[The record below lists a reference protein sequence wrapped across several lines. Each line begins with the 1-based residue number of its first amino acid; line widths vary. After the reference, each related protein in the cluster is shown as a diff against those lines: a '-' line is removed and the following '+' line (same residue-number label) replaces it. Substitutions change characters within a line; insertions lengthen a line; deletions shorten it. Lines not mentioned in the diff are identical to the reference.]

1 MRYLIRALTVTA
13 AVVLALRVAEP
24 ALVKGQSAQPLRPCI
39 SAKTE
44 CTEWITFGGGPAR
57 SMFYRTFALDQRN
70 DRITRAFVLVHGA
83 GRDADNYFRTAL
95 AAAFLADALEN
106 TIVISPR
113 FASSDRGCQ
122 DKLAPNEV
130 SWPCNGDSWR
140 SGGAADVSYRDGKL
154 TSYDF
159 MDEILKKVAA
169 RAVFPN
175 LRAIVVSG
183 HSAGGQFTNR
193 YEMANTLHETIG
205 VPIAYV
211 VANPSSYAYL
221 DPTRPAA
228 SAAGANEFRPFG
240 DARNCTAYDK
250 WPYGLQNRSGGYASR
265 LTDDQLRQNR
275 EAVHGAWRLGFD
287 DNMHSLRNGFFQ
299 GWDLHPAQFVTRYA
313 AVYQF
318 FLGSLESASNR
329 LKTFVEKA
337 ALASLFGD
345 VFDDAATGQGLL
357 NFFLRGLACGAITEE
372 EALATGLSLDEIRS
386 RSFLKILLGRRTKK

>member
-1 MRYLIRALTVTA
+1 MVRRDIVYVSVMRYLIRAQVVTA
-13 AVVLALRVAEP
+13 AVVLVLRVAEP
-24 ALVKGQSAQPLRPCI
+24 PLVEGQSTQPLRPCI
-39 SAKTE
+39 AAKTD

-70 DRITRAFVLVHGA
+70 DRITRAFILVHGA

-159 MDEILKKVAA
+159 MDEILRKVAA
-169 RAVFPN
+169 RSVFPN

-205 VPIAYV
+205 VPITYV

-221 DPTRPAA
+221 DFTRPAVD
-228 SAAGANEFRPFG
+228 AGGATEFRPFG
-240 DARNCTAYDK
+240 DARNCTTYDK

-265 LTDDQLRQNR
+265 LTDDQLKKQLVSRPTTYLVGEYDTLPLAGFDSSCPAMAQGPNR
-275 EAVHGAWRLGFD
+275 LARGQAFGKYVNEKLGAHHTTTVVPLCGHNARCMFTAEAV
-287 DNMHSLRNGFFQ
+287 
-299 GWDLHPAQFVTRYA
+299 
-313 AVYQF
+313 
-318 FLGSLESASNR
+318 
-329 LKTFVEKA
+329 LK
-337 ALASLFGD
+337 L
-345 VFDDAATGQGLL
+345 VFPTPQ
-357 NFFLRGLACGAITEE
+357 
-372 EALATGLSLDEIRS
+372 S
-386 RSFLKILLGRRTKK
+386 